1 MPGFGNIARHEYCV
15 QCVFFSSFQ
24 VTLGK
29 RTVLRRLSQDGGGEG
44 RILSCEV
51 HLPTNPTASAAA
63 AAMRLADT
71 TTNTSRG
78 VSPDGSGRSTP
89 ISPPHNQL
97 HYHHGAMVFSPPPSP
112 MRTTPLNDSGGGG
125 GDTSRVFLDFSSRS
139 SSNVG
144 GGGSGQQNAH
154 HQEVSLVLKPVPA
167 PRSNRPSPADSMK
180 TLVNESLP
188 EIQVSTNEEAL
199 AAGTRFSAA
208 DLSRRMSPR
217 PLGLQRL
224 RESEEGT
231 RSLLASS
238 SLSLPP
244 ESVVNSAA
252 SRLTAFNADMR
263 SKTDNLERLISEVE
277 RSSADSLSG
286 GGLGGREVKKYIR
299 RRYTDSRHPT
309 TELPDVRG
317 DGSGPEPLPSVQNP
331 PLRDVSLSRD
341 SNLSG

>member
-1 MPGFGNIARHEYCV
+1 
-15 QCVFFSSFQ
+15 

-51 HLPTNPTASAAA
+51 HLPTNPTTSAAA
-63 AAMRLADT
+63 VALRLADT
-71 TTNTSRG
+71 TTHASRG

-89 ISPPHNQL
+89 ISPPHHQL
-97 HYHHGAMVFSPPPSP
+97 HYHHAAMVFSPPPSP
-112 MRTTPLNDSGGGG
+112 MSLSATPLHDSGGGG
-125 GDTSRVFLDFSSRS
+125 GGSSDTSGVFLDFSSRS
-139 SSNVG
+139 SG
-144 GGGSGQQNAH
+144 GGNNSH
-154 HQEVSLVLKPVPA
+154 HQEVSLVLQPVPG
-167 PRSNRPSPADSMK
+167 PRSNKPSPADSMK

-188 EIQVSTNEEAL
+188 EIQVSTNEEAAAA

-208 DLSRRMSPR
+208 DLSRRTSPR

-224 RESEEGT
+224 RESDEGP

-317 DGSGPEPLPSVQNP
+317 EGGGGGAEPLPSVQNP
-331 PLRDVSLSRD
+331 PLREVLLR
-341 SNLSG
+341 

>member
-1 MPGFGNIARHEYCV
+1 
-15 QCVFFSSFQ
+15 
-24 VTLGK
+24 
-29 RTVLRRLSQDGGGEG
+29 
-44 RILSCEV
+44 
-51 HLPTNPTASAAA
+51 
-63 AAMRLADT
+63 
-71 TTNTSRG
+71 
-78 VSPDGSGRSTP
+78 
-89 ISPPHNQL
+89 
-97 HYHHGAMVFSPPPSP
+97 
-112 MRTTPLNDSGGGG
+112 MRTTPLNDSGGG

-144 GGGSGQQNAH
+144 GGGGSGQQNTH

-331 PLRDVSLSRD
+331 PLREVFRSAEIRTCLVDILQEGTVYPYIVL
-341 SNLSG
+341 

>member
-1 MPGFGNIARHEYCV
+1 MYINN
-15 QCVFFSSFQ
+15 VFFCQ

-29 RTVLRRLSQDGGGEG
+29 RTVLRRLSQDGGGDG

-51 HLPTNPTASAAA
+51 HLPTTTTTPLTAPSINTTG
-63 AAMRLADT
+63 RLAAD
-71 TTNTSRG
+71 NSRG
-78 VSPDGSGRSTP
+78 VSPSDPGSGRSTP
-89 ISPPHNQL
+89 VSPPHHPL
-97 HYHHGAMVFSPPPSP
+97 HMPMVFSPPPSP
-112 MRTTPLNDSGGGG
+112 MSATNPLITDGYKSSDGEM
-125 GDTSRVFLDFSSRS
+125 TSRVFLDFSSRPS
-139 SSNVG
+139 C
-144 GGGSGQQNAH
+144 H
-154 HQEVSLVLKPVPA
+154 HQEVSLVLQPVPL
-167 PRSNRPSPADSMK
+167 RSNNKPSPADSVK

-199 AAGTRFSAA
+199 GGRFGAAN
-208 DLSRRMSPR
+208 LSHRLSPR

-224 RESEEGT
+224 KAASEEE

-244 ESVVNSAA
+244 ETVNGAA
-252 SRLTAFNADMR
+252 ARLTAFNADMR

-277 RSSADSLSG
+277 RSSADNVSGG

-317 DGSGPEPLPSVQNP
+317 EPLPSVQNP
-331 PLRDVSLSRD
+331 PLREGSKLSQYFK
-341 SNLSG
+341 